1 MVNQYY
7 VMVLEEQLLKYLEL
21 TKIKIEQPKIM
32 LEKEVLNLLY
42 FMSKKLAKSTI
53 IKDLMTF
60 LVLISG

>member
-21 TKIKIEQPKIM
+21 IKIKIEQPKIM